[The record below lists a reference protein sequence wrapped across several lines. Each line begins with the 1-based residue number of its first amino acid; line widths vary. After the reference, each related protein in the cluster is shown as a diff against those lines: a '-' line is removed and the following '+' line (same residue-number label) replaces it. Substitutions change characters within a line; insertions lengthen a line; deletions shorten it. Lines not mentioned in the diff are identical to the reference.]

1 MRKRGEKRPIYSA
14 LGIDSPILRIC
25 AALTAIEREWPRIV
39 GRALAARSFPKAF
52 EDGVLVV
59 SVDGHSALQD
69 MNFRKNQIIN
79 EIRKNAWLRLSDI
92 RTETGRAARLQSPA
106 PPRAPRGKASFRVD
120 GEAVENLAG
129 EILSAYSDLDPEL
142 ARSIARC
149 RLITGRWDKN
159 K

>member
-1 MRKRGEKRPIYSA
+1 MGS
-14 LGIDSPILRIC
+14 
-25 AALTAIEREWPRIV
+25 
-39 GRALAARSFPKAF
+39 ALAARSFPKAF

-106 PPRAPRGKASFRVD
+106 PPRAPRRRASLRVD
-120 GEAVENLAG
+120 DEAVEKLAG
-129 EILSAYSDLDPEL
+129 EILAAYSDLDPEI
-142 ARSIARC
+142 ARSIAKC
-149 RLITGRWDKN
+149 RIISGLKDKN
-159 K
+159 GPL